1 MSHYLKPSQEETNL
15 VFAIKNLTIST
26 EGYVHFLLMQNIKK
40 FNDLN
45 PGTGFDIEHV
55 FFSHCVTHSQGFQGR
70 QKIHKS
76 ILHLKLLS
84 SCAKIEPKLNKLQKT
99 IEIVKKIV
107 KNPCCLTVFRILFH
121 LSSILAKGELRKCM
135 RAHTLAVARVRVL
148 CLAF

>member
-55 FFSHCVTHSQGFQGR
+55 FFH
-70 QKIHKS
+70 
-76 ILHLKLLS
+76 
-84 SCAKIEPKLNKLQKT
+84 
-99 IEIVKKIV
+99 
-107 KNPCCLTVFRILFH
+107 TV
-121 LSSILAKGELRKCM
+121 
-135 RAHTLAVARVRVL
+135 
-148 CLAF
+148 

>member
-55 FFSHCVTHSQGFQGR
+55 FFSHWFCPACPD
-70 QKIHKS
+70 
-76 ILHLKLLS
+76 LS
-84 SCAKIEPKLNKLQKT
+84 NQITNFKPRNDYDF
-99 IEIVKKIV
+99 
-107 KNPCCLTVFRILFH
+107 LTV
-121 LSSILAKGELRKCM
+121 
-135 RAHTLAVARVRVL
+135 V
-148 CLAF
+148 